1 MLPLNTLTPRHQMT
15 LPLIDIHHY
24 TLHSA
29 QSLVVTNIHLVV
41 SVLENMVA
49 VSVPMLARLIYLSVF
64 IIQVI
69 DSISIVLSSI
79 LLGTCLSI
87 FRHDNTQSRLIPK
100 ENITWMEYPIGSTV
114 GAWLARSTQANGD
127 LLGALRRGAHDDLL
141 LAVEGLV
148 TVGLRE
154 NASKRPLHVA
164 SVPEVP
170 GYLERLVWA
179 RADVFWLLN
188 TLSLVHLVLVILNVL
203 AV

>member
-1 MLPLNTLTPRHQMT
+1 MT

-79 LLGTCLSI
+79 LLGTCISI

-100 ENITWMEYPIGSTV
+100 ENITWMEYPIGGTV
-114 GAWLARSTQANGD
+114 GAWLARSAQANGD

-164 SVPEVP
+164 SVLEVP
-170 GYLERLVWA
+170 GDLERLVWA

-188 TLSLVHLVLVILNVL
+188 TLSLVHLVLIILNVL